1 MAVSAVTSQAPAGGN
16 VNGERDEAGQAS
28 ASSSAGAAAIDVSE
42 ANLSAPS
49 THQPAAPTRLYR
61 ACLPCRK
68 RKTRC
73 DLGDPNDPSEPP
85 CARCRREGRGKEG
98 CVFVEGRR
106 GGRRN
111 IDGATTTKKQR
122 AGVHTSQG
130 SKRRR
135 TIVDGQETGVDGQ
148 GETHQNGDDDDSS
161 RGAQRPDLADR
172 RLSLDADE
180 PNATASSPGFALDP
194 TLAAEAARSITS
206 PPVARHDDAVGRPRN
221 EVSNVFEGFWYPSI
235 NPLRPGEYETV
246 AALRATHYIT
256 PSRRDTGDASMT
268 MRSQRSA
275 VDSSSS
281 NAPGSSL
288 AGLDALGTHR
298 NHASG
303 TDQRARIATGL
314 LGVNSD
320 RLPQSRASINA
331 QLPHQSISFT
341 TDAPSSDHVQR
352 QTSDLV
358 RIGADL
364 NGPALAEGDAV
375 ITPSSIPSTST
386 ATANHLASPAGILV
400 VGTHSV
406 EGLVDRYHTS
416 THDVQDVMPA
426 SSNRASKRRR
436 LSSRRALESAPGR
449 DQASTS
455 TATDPRQIVMSEMHN
470 ESDALSILAKA
481 ATGAHEHG
489 RTRQRDG
496 LRRSSSSSR
505 TDDERSETGSNAGDR
520 HEEQGMRGAREGDE
534 SEAEDG
540 VQHRNGSGEATTS
553 HRREAGDDITRR
565 LQRAVHE
572 PRDRLH
578 HAHPDSHGR
587 NRQGVHVSDTSTRGH
602 HASGPHARPR
612 LDHFP
617 LIEQDLLDVDHL
629 LQLVRSFFKQQH
641 PIFPLLAERNIP
653 QTDDE
658 IAVFAC
664 EEVELATVIIIVAS
678 RWETGRAFRRIHRQS
693 WETFRV
699 SSEGAFFTLRLHLLR
714 TGASQRR
721 LLSRCIAVDRPC
733 GGTAVAG
740 RESASRFGAFTK
752 V

>member
-1 MAVSAVTSQAPAGGN
+1 MSADTGQALAGGN
-16 VNGERDEAGQAS
+16 VNGDRDEAGQAPE
-28 ASSSAGAAAIDVSE
+28 SSSAVAAAVDVSE
-42 ANLSAPS
+42 ANPSAPS

-111 IDGATTTKKQR
+111 IDGATTTKKQH

-172 RLSLDADE
+172 RLSLDGDE

-194 TLAAEAARSITS
+194 TLAAVAARSITS

-246 AALRATHYIT
+246 AALRATHDIT

-320 RLPQSRASINA
+320 RLPQSHASINA
-331 QLPHQSISFT
+331 QLPHQSILLT
-341 TDAPSSDHVQR
+341 TDAQSFDRVPR
-352 QTSDLV
+352 QISDLV

-364 NGPALAEGDAV
+364 NGPALAEDDAV

-386 ATANHLASPAGILV
+386 AAANHLASPAGIHV
-400 VGTHSV
+400 VNGTHPV

-416 THDVQDVMPA
+416 THDVQGVMPA

-436 LSSRRALESAPGR
+436 LSSRRAFESAPGHG
-449 DQASTS
+449 QASIT

-489 RTRQRDG
+489 RSRQRDG
-496 LRRSSSSSR
+496 LRRRSSSSQ
-505 TDDERSETGSNAGDR
+505 TDDERSETGSNAGER
-520 HEEQGMRGAREGDE
+520 PEEQGIRGARESDE

-540 VQHRNGSGEATTS
+540 VQHRNGPADATMS
-553 HRREAGDDITRR
+553 HRQGAEDDIARR
-565 LQRAVHE
+565 SQKAVHE
-572 PRDRLH
+572 PPDRLR
-578 HAHPDSHGR
+578 HAHPDSSGR
-587 NRQGVHVSDTSTRGH
+587 NGQGVHMSDTSTRAH
-602 HASGPHARPR
+602 HASVPHVRPR

-693 WETFRV
+693 WEIFRV
-699 SSEGAFFTLRLHLLR
+699 SSESALSTLRSHLLR

-721 LLSRCIAVDRPC
+721 LLSRCIAVDRPR
-733 GGTAVAG
+733 GGTVVAG
-740 RESASRFGAFTK
+740 RESASRFGTFTK